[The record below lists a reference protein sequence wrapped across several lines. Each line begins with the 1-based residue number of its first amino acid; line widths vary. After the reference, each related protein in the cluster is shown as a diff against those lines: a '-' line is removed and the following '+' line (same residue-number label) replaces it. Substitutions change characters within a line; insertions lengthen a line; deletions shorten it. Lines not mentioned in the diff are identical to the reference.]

1 MALPKDIIELMKKS
15 GCHTVTHLIS
25 TISALL
31 LLLLL
36 VTGLALDEDLP
47 APPERAPLVAPAAT
61 ACTTNMASRS

>member
-47 APPERAPLVAPAAT
+47 APERPSPLVAAAS
-61 ACTTNMASRS
+61 ACTTANMASRS